1 MTMKRSAVFV
11 VAFAALALAP
21 AQPGVARD
29 IEYALIG
36 DPGVVTLVNLHPD
49 EKNRRLYSV
58 NYQLDGLMALCTKVR
73 ITAVTHKAMTF
84 ELAEGGRKYEY
95 LFHETLPQ
103 EGIPKHLDR
112 FFGKSCPRKKADALG
127 SVDRQGIT
135 EGRALPGMTRAGV
148 ILAIGYP
155 PEHATPSLD
164 SGVWKYWRNRF
175 GTRLIHFEG
184 GKVSRID

>member
-1 MTMKRSAVFV
+1 MKRSAMLV
-11 VAFAALALAP
+11 VAFAALAL

-58 NYQLDGLMALCTKVR
+58 NYQLEGLIALCTKVR

-84 ELAEGGRKYEY
+84 ELADGGRKYEY
-95 LFHETLPQ
+95 IFHETLPQ

-127 SVDRQGIT
+127 SVDRRGIK

-164 SGVWKYWRNRF
+164 ASAWKYWRNRF
-175 GTRLIHFEG
+175 GTTLIHFDG
-184 GKVSRID
+184 GKVVRVQ

>member
-1 MTMKRSAVFV
+1 MIMKRSAMLLVGL
-11 VAFAALALAP
+11 AALAP

-58 NYQLDGLMALCTKVR
+58 NYQLDGLMPLCTKVR

-84 ELAEGGRKYEY
+84 ELADGGQKYEY
-95 LFHETLPQ
+95 IFHDTLR
-103 EGIPKHLDR
+103 EDIPKHLDR
-112 FFGKSCPRKKADALG
+112 FFGKTCPRKKADALG
-127 SVDRQGIT
+127 SVDRQGIK
-135 EGRALPGMTRAGV
+135 EGRALSGMTRAGV
-148 ILAIGYP
+148 IFAIGYP

-164 SGVWKYWRNRF
+164 PSVWKYWRNRF

-184 GKVSRID
+184 GKVARIE

>member
-1 MTMKRSAVFV
+1 MKRYARLA
-11 VAFAALALAP
+11 VAFAALTL
-21 AQPGVARD
+21 AQPGIARD

-36 DPGVVTLVNLHPD
+36 APGVVTLVNLHPD

-58 NYQLDGLMALCTKVR
+58 NYQQDGLLALCTKVR

-84 ELAEGGRKYEY
+84 ELADGGRKYEY
-95 LFHETLPQ
+95 NFHDTLRQ
-103 EGIPKHLDR
+103 EIPKHLDQ
-112 FFGKSCPRKKADALG
+112 FFGKTCPKKQADSLG
-127 SVDRQGIT
+127 SVDRQGIK

-164 SGVWKYWRNRF
+164 SSVWKYWRNRF
-175 GTRLIHFEG
+175 ATTLIHFEG
-184 GKVSRID
+184 GKVARVQ

>member
-1 MTMKRSAVFV
+1 MKRSAMLV
-11 VAFAALALAP
+11 VAFAALAP
-21 AQPGVARD
+21 AQPSVARD

-58 NYQLDGLMALCTKVR
+58 NYQLDGLMALCTQVR

-84 ELAEGGRKYEY
+84 ELADGGRKYEY
-95 LFHETLPQ
+95 IFHETLPQ

-127 SVDRQGIT
+127 SVDRRGIK

-164 SGVWKYWRNRF
+164 SSVWKYWRNRF

-184 GKVSRID
+184 GKVARID